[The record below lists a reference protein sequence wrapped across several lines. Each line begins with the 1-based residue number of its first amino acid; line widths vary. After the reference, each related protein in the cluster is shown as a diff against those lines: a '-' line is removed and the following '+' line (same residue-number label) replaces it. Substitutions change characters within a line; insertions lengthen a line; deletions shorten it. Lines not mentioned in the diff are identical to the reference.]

1 MTDWTEVISTEVA
14 GAVSSPMP
22 VADGETVITLDV
34 VSNGTH
40 DRSHMTLQHSPNGT
54 NWLTSH
60 QSTNGNGSITITRA
74 TAFIRA
80 CVVVGEGSEQTATIF
95 ITAK

>member
-1 MTDWTEVISTEVA
+1 MSYWTETISTQTE
-14 GAVSSPMP
+14 GDCSEPMP

-74 TAFIRA
+74 TAFVRA
-80 CVVVGEGSEQTATIF
+80 FVVTGEGSEQTATIF